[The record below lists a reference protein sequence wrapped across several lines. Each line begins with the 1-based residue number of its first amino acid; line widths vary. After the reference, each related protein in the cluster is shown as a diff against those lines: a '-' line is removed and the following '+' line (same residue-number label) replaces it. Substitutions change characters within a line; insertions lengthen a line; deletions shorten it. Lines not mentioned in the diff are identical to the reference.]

1 MLKIGMVGGAKAWHA
16 RSFSEMLNGYDE
28 DLAREHNFPLYKS
41 KLEGARVTHIWDPDR
56 EAAELIAKIC
66 GIDKVM
72 DEMEEMIGEIDGV
85 IIADDTTMKHQRR
98 AIPFLKAGLPTF
110 VDKPL
115 SPSIEEAEEIINLAK
130 EYNAPFMSCS
140 ALRYAKE
147 VEEFLAK
154 KEEIGEILTGNSI
167 CSGDLIFYG
176 IHAMEQLYVCI
187 GPGIRSVQNVGE
199 EGRDIVIITKE
210 DGRKFV
216 LTVYKEISY
225 LFQMNLYGTK
235 GWREIRVEDS
245 DYFYSNM
252 LKAFLKMVETK
263 EPPFPPEETLEIIKT
278 LVLARQ
284 SAQKKGEIVYL

>member
-1 MLKIGMVGGAKAWHA
+1 MVGGAKAWHA

-28 DLAREHNFPLYKS
+28 DLARQHNFPLYKT

-66 GIDKVM
+66 GIENVV
-72 DEMEEMIGEIDGV
+72 DEIEEMIGEIDGV

-98 AIPFLKAGLPTF
+98 AIPFLKASLPTF

-147 VEEFLAK
+147 VEELLAK

-252 LKAFLKMVETK
+252 LRAFLKMVDTK
-263 EPPFPPEETLEIIKT
+263 EPPFPAGETLEIIKT

-284 SAQKKGEIVYL
+284 SAQKKGEIIYL